1 MFYFINDYRG
11 SARGSKDLNFG
22 GNNLTN
28 LNFANIGDEV
38 KFISI
43 LKYYQKSLGEL
54 ASTLT
59 EEEKESV
66 KKLTAQY
73 LSKYYYFCEVWK

>member
-1 MFYFINDYRG
+1 MFYFVKGYRG

-28 LNFANIGDEV
+28 INFANIGDEV
-38 KFISI
+38 KFIGI

-59 EEEKESV
+59 KEEKEFV

-73 LSKYYYFCEVWK
+73 LSKHYYFCEVWK